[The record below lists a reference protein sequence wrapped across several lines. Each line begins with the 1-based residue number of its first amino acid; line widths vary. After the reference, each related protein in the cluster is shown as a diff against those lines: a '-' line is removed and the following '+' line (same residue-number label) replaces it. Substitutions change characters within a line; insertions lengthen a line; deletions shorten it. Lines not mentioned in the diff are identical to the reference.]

1 MTFYCGIDLHSKKS
15 HVCIIDKDG
24 KKVKEENLNNNLT
37 LILEFL
43 KPFGKDVH
51 IVIEST
57 INWYWIVDG
66 LMEAGYDVKLAHTLG
81 LHMITGAKVKTD
93 RRDAFKLAKL
103 LRMGEIPE
111 AYIYPKE
118 KRPLRDLLR
127 RRVELVQ
134 ERAACYSSL
143 RVQFI
148 KYNLNT
154 MSLTDLKQFLPADIN
169 IMPIPQELKDYCL
182 MILQRV
188 DLLSNQIHQLDTYLK
203 GVTLEDPKFKILLT
217 LPGVLYVLGLMIYYE
232 IGDINRF
239 SNVRQFVSYC
249 RLIPGI
255 SQSSDKVKRGKGS
268 NQGNHYLKFAFTQ
281 AASIAVRYYPKLKK
295 FRDKHANKRKGNAA
309 TMVANCI
316 LAHKIAIATFHMM
329 KEGVPFDEVKLFG

>member
-24 KKVKEENLNNNLT
+24 EKVKEENLNNNLT

-43 KPFGKDVH
+43 KPFGEDVH

-169 IMPIPQELKDYCL
+169 IMLIPQELKDYCL
-182 MILQRV
+182 MILQRI

-281 AASIAVRYYPKLKK
+281 AANIAVRYYPKLKK
-295 FRDKHANKRKGNAA
+295 FRDKHAKRRKGNAVI
-309 TMVANCI
+309 MVANCI

>member
-1 MTFYCGIDLHSKKS
+1 MTFYSGIDLHSKKS
-15 HVCIIDKDG
+15 HVCVIDRKG
-24 KKVKEENLNNNLT
+24 KKVKEENLDNDLT
-37 LILEFL
+37 LILQFL

-51 IVIEST
+51 IAIEST

-66 LMEAGYDVKLAHTLG
+66 LQEAGYDVKLAHTLG

-127 RRVELVQ
+127 RRAGLVQ
-134 ERAACYSSL
+134 QRAECYSSL
-143 RVQFI
+143 RVQFM

-154 MSLTDLKQFLPADIN
+154 MSGDGVKQLLPSDFD
-169 IMPIPQELKDYCL
+169 IMPIPQELKGYCV
-182 MILQRV
+182 MILQRIE
-188 DLLSNQIHQLDTYLK
+188 LLSNQIGELNTYLK
-203 GVTLEDPKFKILLT
+203 NVTLKDPKFKILLT
-217 LPGVLYVLGLMIYYE
+217 LPGVMYVLGLTIYYE
-232 IGDINRF
+232 IGDIDRF
-239 SNVRQFVSYC
+239 DSVREFASYC
-249 RLIPGI
+249 RLVPGI

-268 NQGNHYLKFAFTQ
+268 NQGNHYLKWAFTQ
-281 AASIAVRYYPKLKK
+281 AANLAVRYYPTLRK
-295 FRDKHANKRKGNAA
+295 FRDKHANRRKGKAA

>member
-15 HVCIIDKDG
+15 HFCIIDKDG
-24 KKVKEENLNNNLT
+24 KKVKEENLNNDLP
-37 LILEFL
+37 LILAFL

-66 LMEAGYDVKLAHTLG
+66 LQEAGYNVKLAHTLG

-154 MSLTDLKQFLPADIN
+154 MSLTDLKKFLPADID
-169 IMPIPQELKDYCL
+169 IMPIPKELKDYCL

-188 DLLSNQIHQLDTYLK
+188 DLLSNQIQQLDMYLK
-203 GVTLEDPKFKILLT
+203 GVALEDPKFKILLT

-232 IGDINRF
+232 IGDISRF

-295 FRDKHANKRKGNAA
+295 FRDKHANRRKGNAA
-309 TMVANCI
+309 TMIANCI

-329 KEGVPFDEVKLFG
+329 KEEVPFDEVQLFG

>member
-1 MTFYCGIDLHSKKS
+1 
-15 HVCIIDKDG
+15 
-24 KKVKEENLNNNLT
+24 
-37 LILEFL
+37 
-43 KPFGKDVH
+43 
-51 IVIEST
+51 
-57 INWYWIVDG
+57 
-66 LMEAGYDVKLAHTLG
+66 VKLAHTLG

-182 MILQRV
+182 MTLQRV

-203 GVTLEDPKFKILLT
+203 GVALEDPKFKILLT

-232 IGDINRF
+232 IGDIRRF

-295 FRDKHANKRKGNAA
+295 FRDKHANRRKGNAA
-309 TMVANCI
+309 TMIANCI
-316 LAHKIAIATFHMM
+316 LAHKIAVATFHMM
-329 KEGVPFDEVKLFG
+329 KEGVPFDEVQLFG

>member
-15 HVCIIDKDG
+15 HVCIIDKHG
-24 KKVKEENLNNNLT
+24 KKVKEEKLNNDLSI
-37 LILEFL
+37 ILQFL

-51 IVIEST
+51 IAIEST

-66 LMEAGYDVKLAHTLG
+66 LQEAGYDVKLAHTLG

-127 RRVELVQ
+127 RRAGLVQ

-148 KYNLNT
+148 RYNLNT
-154 MSLTDLKQFLPADIN
+154 MSLTDLKQFLPADIYV
-169 IMPIPQELKDYCL
+169 MPIPQELKDYCV
-182 MILQRV
+182 MILKDFKNLYNINFGV
-188 DLLSNQIHQLDTYLK
+188 KCSSAGLLSRRNNPQSYAQKHQFLISFQFPFKQTKRDRSWAFLSISITHRQRLA
-203 GVTLEDPKFKILLT
+203 GCSIRVEILVSRINVARRSIIQTRVTCYT
-217 LPGVLYVLGLMIYYE
+217 ALYVTKPT
-232 IGDINRF
+232 F
-239 SNVRQFVSYC
+239 SNVFS
-249 RLIPGI
+249 
-255 SQSSDKVKRGKGS
+255 
-268 NQGNHYLKFAFTQ
+268 
-281 AASIAVRYYPKLKK
+281 
-295 FRDKHANKRKGNAA
+295 
-309 TMVANCI
+309 
-316 LAHKIAIATFHMM
+316 
-329 KEGVPFDEVKLFG
+329 

>member
-24 KKVKEENLNNNLT
+24 KKVKEENLNNDLT
-37 LILEFL
+37 LILQFL
-43 KPFGKDVH
+43 KPFGKNVH
-51 IVIEST
+51 IVVEST

-66 LMEAGYDVKLAHTLG
+66 LQEAGYDVKLAHTLG
-81 LHMITGAKVKTD
+81 LYMITEAKVKTD

-127 RRVELVQ
+127 RRAELVQ
-134 ERAACYSSL
+134 ERALCYSNL

-154 MSLTDLKQFLPADIN
+154 MSLTDLKQFLPADVN
-169 IMPIPQELKDYCL
+169 IMPIPWELKNYCL

-203 GVTLEDPKFKILLT
+203 DVTLEDPKFKILLT
-217 LPGVLYVLGLMIYYE
+217 LPGVLYVLGLTIYYE

-239 SNVRQFVSYC
+239 SNVRRFVSYC

-268 NQGNHYLKFAFTQ
+268 KQGNHYLKFAFTQ
-281 AASIAVRYYPKLKK
+281 AANIAVRYYPKLKNSGTNMPTGEK
-295 FRDKHANKRKGNAA
+295 VMRQLWLPTVYWLIKSQLPHF
-309 TMVANCI
+309 I
-316 LAHKIAIATFHMM
+316 
-329 KEGVPFDEVKLFG
+329 

>member
-1 MTFYCGIDLHSKKS
+1 MTFYCGIDLHAKKS
-15 HVCIIDKDG
+15 QMCIIDRDG
-24 KKVKEENLNNNLT
+24 KKVKEENLDNDFT
-37 LILEFL
+37 VILKFL

-51 IVIEST
+51 IAIEST

-81 LHMITGAKVKTD
+81 LYMITGAKVKTD

-127 RRVELVQ
+127 RRAGLVQ
-134 ERAACYSSL
+134 QRSECYASL
-143 RVQFI
+143 RVQFM

-154 MSLTDLKQFLPADIN
+154 MSGNGVKQFLPSDFD
-169 IMPIPQELKDYCL
+169 IMPMPQEVKDYCV
-182 MILQRV
+182 MILQRIE
-188 DLLSNQIHQLDTYLK
+188 LLSNQIDELDTYLK
-203 GVTLEDPKFKILLT
+203 NVTLEDPKFKLLLT
-217 LPGVLYVLGLMIYYE
+217 LPGVLYVLGMTIYYE
-232 IGDINRF
+232 IGDIGRF
-239 SNVRQFVSYC
+239 DSVRKFASYC
-249 RLIPGI
+249 RLVPGI

-268 NQGNHYLKFAFTQ
+268 NQGNHYLKWAFTL
-281 AASIAVRYYPKLKK
+281 AASLAVRYYPTLRK
-295 FRDKHANKRKGNAA
+295 FRDKHANRRKGKAA
-309 TMVANCI
+309 IMIANCI
-316 LAHKIAIATFHMM
+316 LAHKIANATFHMM

>member
-43 KPFGKDVH
+43 KLFGKDVH

-182 MILQRV
+182 MTLQRV

-203 GVTLEDPKFKILLT
+203 GVALEDPKFKILLT

-232 IGDINRF
+232 IGDISRF

-295 FRDKHANKRKGNAA
+295 FRDKHANRRKGNAA
-309 TMVANCI
+309 TMIANCI

-329 KEGVPFDEVKLFG
+329 KEGVPFDEVQLFG